1 MKKDSLGAL
10 IALNIALLVALLLV
24 FVLPVG
30 EVEGQARRGRGDYG
44 MIAGE
49 VVGRENQS
57 AIYIAELKSFQ
68 LAAIMF
74 DSRSN
79 RIDLIGVRNMA
90 KDLGD

>member
-1 MKKDSLGAL
+1 MKKESLGAL

-30 EVEGQARRGRGDYG
+30 EVQGQARRGRGDYS

-74 DSRSN
+74 DSRAN